1 MFGFNK
7 INIGRPIV
15 FALCAL
21 LLLCSGAHGQT
32 LGGFMSHVNIGVS
45 GGQVLVFK
53 DDPSIVPDM
62 IGLDAFDAPFSV
74 LNGKGYNAQFGWTAL
89 FPFDLQG
96 DLIWIELLDQ
106 TPGLQSFQGG
116 FASNSGG
123 TGMPD
128 PGDQP
133 MAPIF
138 GTFGSPNIW
147 NWSGSMTHNWYA
159 ATEPGD
165 YSATYQVYVGD
176 TVGVINNAYTPAQV
190 TFEFTNTHQQLI
202 GDLNTDGFVGIDDLN
217 MVLGN
222 WNQNTQQGDP
232 LTGDPSDDGFVG
244 IDDLNAVLGN
254 WNAGTPPP
262 FTGASI
268 VPAPASIS
276 VLLLV
281 GLLMMGRRG
290 LHAI

>member
-1 MFGFNK
+1 MFHLHTQTSM
-7 INIGRPIV
+7 GRPIV
-15 FALCAL
+15 LALCAL
-21 LLLCSGAHGQT
+21 LLLSSGAHGQT

-53 DDPSIVPDM
+53 DDPSIVPNM
-62 IGLDAFDAPFSV
+62 IGPDAFDAPFSV

-116 FASNSGG
+116 FASNAGG
-123 TGMPD
+123 TGLPD

-176 TVGVINNAYTPAQV
+176 SLGVTNNAYTPAQV
-190 TFEFTNTHQQLI
+190 TFEFTNTHQQLL

-217 MVLGN
+217 TVLGN

-232 LTGDPSDDGFVG
+232 LTGDPSGDGFVG
-244 IDDLNAVLGN
+244 IDDLNTVLGN

-262 FTGASI
+262 LVASI
-268 VPAPASIS
+268 VPEPGSML
-276 VLLLV
+276 VLLFIGWLT
-281 GLLMMGRRG
+281 LGRRG
-290 LHAI
+290 KYEA